1 MTNWRLFRS
10 LDENDEN
17 ELPNYQLPEIDVDRS
32 VAKAHLNAMNIS
44 GSAPVE
50 SAGISVRIVDFL
62 DKFANDVPIDFLA
75 QELGRRPEKLME
87 DLKQLAD
94 RGVVRIDLEHQK
106 AGLVRE
112 EKKFR
117 LGHLFQTLSGVK

>member
-1 MTNWRLFRS
+1 
-10 LDENDEN
+10 
-17 ELPNYQLPEIDVDRS
+17 
-32 VAKAHLNAMNIS
+32 MNVS
-44 GSAPVE
+44 GSAPIE

-75 QELGRRPEKLME
+75 QEMGRRPERLME
-87 DLKQLAD
+87 ELNALEA
-94 RGVVRIDLEHQK
+94 RGVLRIDHQQQRV
-106 AGLVRE
+106 ALVRK

>member
-1 MTNWRLFRS
+1 
-10 LDENDEN
+10 
-17 ELPNYQLPEIDVDRS
+17 
-32 VAKAHLNAMNIS
+32 MNVS
-44 GSAPVE
+44 GSAPIE

-87 DLKQLAD
+87 DLTQLEA
-94 RGVVRIDLEHQK
+94 RGVVRIDRDQQR
-106 AGLVRE
+106 ATLVRE